1 MRGGLWRSILGWFLI
16 VVGILWILAG
26 AIAIAASY
34 DPSTPDAG
42 STRLGGAIFV
52 GVGVVFAVP
61 GILLIRSW
69 RRVASTEP
77 RAAKPPRGWTKAH
90 WIGAGGAAIL
100 VAAGGVGA
108 IIYTFSTDADVQAF
122 LTARKCATLE
132 ERNCY
137 QLRDIVITGVDISH
151 NRSAESDTV
160 QFTDS
165 GSSHEVDIH
174 PGRLDS
180 SVLRTG
186 AEGEAIL
193 WRGNYTNLHVAGVAF
208 ATTDNPAGQQNEW
221 RLIGFIALA
230 FAAFE
235 AAVFTAGF
243 VYVRRRK
250 ALRAALP
257 PRTAA
262 ETTGYPILPLVLHP
276 SVPRIQLVMWLL
288 LLPVGLVI
296 EFFYLDQYGRA
307 AQWTIGAA
315 SALLVAW
322 GAIWQ
327 FVLVPRSAIYVDEL
341 SFGTISGLGR
351 RKSYARGEA
360 AHVAL
365 KSLYRGRRA
374 PAIPLAIAVG
384 PDGRARMRFSALL
397 YAEDAL
403 SQFATGLRV
412 PLVVDST
419 DVSIT
424 SEQLEKEIP
433 GSTSWAVRHT
443 TAIGAGLAIV
453 LGTVI
458 VLFVVLN
465 SASSHR

>member
-1 MRGGLWRSILGWFLI
+1 VRGGLWRVIFGWFLI

-52 GVGVVFAVP
+52 GVGLVFAVP

-69 RRVASTEP
+69 RRVGRTEP
-77 RAAKPPRGWTKAH
+77 SAAKPPRGWTKAH
-90 WIGAGGAAIL
+90 WIGTGGAAIL

-108 IIYTFSTDADVQAF
+108 IIYSFSIDADVQAF
-122 LTARKCATLE
+122 LTAHKCAALE
-132 ERNCY
+132 DRNCY
-137 QLRDIVITGVDISH
+137 ELRNIVITGVDISH
-151 NRSAESDTV
+151 GSAESDTV

-208 ATTDNPAGQQNEW
+208 ATTDNPAGHQNEW

-257 PRTAA
+257 PQSAA

-276 SVPRIQLVMWLL
+276 SVRRIGFVVWLL

-296 EFFYLDQYGRA
+296 EFFYLDQFGRA

-327 FVLVPRSAIYVDEL
+327 FVLVPRSGIYVDEL

-351 RKSYARGEA
+351 RKSYARGDA

-374 PAIPLAIAVG
+374 PAVPLAIVVG

-412 PLVVDST
+412 PLVVDSM

-433 GSTSWAVRHT
+433 GSTSWAVRH
-443 TAIGAGLAIV
+443 AAALGAGLAIV
-453 LGTVI
+453 LGAVI
-458 VLFVVLN
+458 VLFVELN
-465 SASSHR
+465 SGSSHR